1 MENNAVIRI
10 RFSDMLGILEAREF
24 VSVYIQGEDKPIR
37 KAEYVYETLADKDF
51 MKQYGDFFVR
61 GLISFPIQTNILIAK
76 EMN

>member
-37 KAEYVYETLADKDF
+37 KAEYVYELLADKDF
-51 MKQYGDFFVR
+51 MKQYGDYFVR
-61 GLISFPIQTNILIAK
+61 GLISFPVTTNILIAK